1 MGSPKTEFFLTRI
14 KKQYCKKN
22 TNMSVSFSSFGPRL
36 NWQKTQE
43 ITTIPGFSPK
53 IKRLFPKT
61 QVFGKVLAFST
72 CSTQKLTSIDQNS
85 MIFCWNSMMFYRNSS
100 FFFQNSIFRQ
110 IHLTY
115 LRLPMLK
122 KKIWICMMWTNL
134 IHDNCKIEH

>member
-43 ITTIPGFSPK
+43 ITIIPGFFPK

-61 QVFGKVLAFST
+61 QVFGNVLAFST

-85 MIFCWNSMMFYRNSS
+85 MIFFWNSMMFYRNSS
-100 FFFQNSIFRQ
+100 FFSKLNFSANS
-110 IHLTY
+110 HDLLAVTTY
-115 LRLPMLK
+115 VE